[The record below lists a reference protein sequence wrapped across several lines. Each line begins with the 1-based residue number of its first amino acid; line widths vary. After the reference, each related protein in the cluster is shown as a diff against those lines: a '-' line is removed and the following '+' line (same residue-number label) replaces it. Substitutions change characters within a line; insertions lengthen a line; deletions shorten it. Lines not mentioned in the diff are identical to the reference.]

1 LERCLVRF
9 PESAKLILIALLM
22 ALLLPVEAH
31 GDQPSGPRALWTSYP
46 LKPAQAAAVAEAAEA
61 VPAVAPRRAAALH
74 ASPESDFPVL
84 ILLAGAVVLA
94 AGAVALRRAPAL
106 ATAAPLPTRHG
117 DWPDEAKYRWRAE
130 VVWAGGW
137 RASRFRVLAAPPGS
151 HRRTT
156 IATTKPFEGV
166 IMRSP
171 DPTRLRFR
179 APFEELVSE
188 LQRDGWRPVRSGSQW
203 WNVRFVWTRPGAPV

>member
-1 LERCLVRF
+1 MRF
-9 PESAKLILIALLM
+9 PHSAGLILIALLM
-22 ALLLPVEAH
+22 ALMLPVEAH

-46 LKPAQAAAVAEAAEA
+46 LKPAPSAKVADV
-61 VPAVAPRRAAALH
+61 VPAAAPRRAASLH
-74 ASPESDFPVL
+74 ASPDSNFPVL

-94 AGAVALRRAPAL
+94 AGAVALRRAPSL
-106 ATAAPLPTRHG
+106 ATAAPLPLRHG

-156 IATTKPFEGV
+156 IATTKPLDGMV
-166 IMRSP
+166 MRSP

-179 APFEELVSE
+179 VPFEELVSD
-188 LQRDGWRPVRSGSQW
+188 LQRDGWRPVQSGSQW